1 MKNCKKCNTQ
11 MKDTAKFCPACGAS
25 AEPPESPQGDPRSH
39 HSRKKSAAPFIIICV
54 VLILAMAGGTG
65 FFVWKLKNGQKQ
77 ETMAKGSDIWDSQT
91 EKEPQ
96 KTAAKTRV
104 AATTAA
110 AVVAEATTAP
120 ETEAGAKAEATT
132 AATTA
137 AETAAAPET
146 VAETAAPPAQTAP
159 AEYLTVYVANCRDF
173 ITMRDSP
180 STTARELSKIPL
192 GAAVSYVSTS
202 TNGFDQIVYNGHMGY
217 ALDSYLSTSQPY
229 VPPTSAVAALDT
241 MYVVNCESSITLRT
255 SDSTKAAEICQ
266 IPLGAPVSYVSAAGN
281 GFCKIIYLGN
291 TGYALSAYLSY

>member
-11 MKDTAKFCPACGAS
+11 MKDTAKFCPACGAP

-39 HSRKKSAAPFIIICV
+39 HSRKKSAAPFIIICL

-77 ETMAKGSDIWDSQT
+77 ETMAKGDDIWDSQT
-91 EKEPQ
+91 EKEPR

-104 AATTAA
+104 EATTAA
-110 AVVAEATTAP
+110 AAVAEATTAP
-120 ETEAGAKAEATT
+120 ETEAEIAAAAETGAKAEATT
-132 AATTA
+132 AAVTA
-137 AETAAAPET
+137 AETAA
-146 VAETAAPPAQTAP
+146 PPVQTAP

-202 TNGFDQIVYNGHMGY
+202 TNGFDQIVYNGHIGY

-229 VPPTSAVAALDT
+229 VPPTSAVTALDT
-241 MYVVNCESSITLRT
+241 MYVVNCESSITLRS